1 MFVHSRHLFIAVI
14 QRSDSFPA
22 DGSSIFSRLNDHSL
36 AVNSGT
42 KYQAKWIGVQ
52 TSRQSSRHV
61 GGQGENRLHGDR
73 RPLNAWRGSGSDY
86 GIVHM
91 TQLTLWPSRNAQG
104 ARQWPSA
111 MPMAVRNAPRLW
123 WATGTA
129 GSTPSCLQVQYITTV
144 SNRLPLCVL

>member
-52 TSRQSSRHV
+52 TSRQSSRHFV
-61 GGQGENRLHGDR
+61 GQGENRLHSER
-73 RPLNAWRGSGSDY
+73 RPLNAWRGSGS
-86 GIVHM
+86 G
-91 TQLTLWPSRNAQG
+91 LWYCSHDSVNLVAVEEYSR
-104 ARQWPSA
+104 RETEW
-111 MPMAVRNAPRLW
+111 
-123 WATGTA
+123 
-129 GSTPSCLQVQYITTV
+129 
-144 SNRLPLCVL
+144 